1 MQEKDFFSL
10 VISGSQHQFSFSC
23 NHESK
28 GTDYVKQIPCMGLE
42 TNFFK
47 SHSLVAIFKHLF
59 NYCQYSYNEIG
70 VLKDDDWTEKK
81 KKFR

>member
-1 MQEKDFFSL
+1 M
-10 VISGSQHQFSFSC
+10 ISGTQHQFSFSC

-28 GTDYVKQIPCMGLE
+28 GTDYVKQIACMGLE

-59 NYCQYSYNEIG
+59 NYHKYSHNEIG
-70 VLKDDDWTEKK
+70 VLKDYGTENKK
-81 KKFR
+81 SLGNNFQFAN

>member
-1 MQEKDFFSL
+1 M
-10 VISGSQHQFSFSC
+10 ISGSQHLFSFSY
-23 NHESK
+23 NHEPK

-42 TNFFK
+42 TSFFK

-59 NYCQYSYNEIG
+59 NYRQYSYNEIS
-70 VLKDDDWTEKK
+70 VLKKLLNGK